1 MEWGD
6 AKEVQEG
13 GDTCVP
19 MADSCWCMAETNTT
33 LQSNYPPIKNKSIL
47 KKETVLSLGKPL
59 EPGKVN
65 ETDSP
70 PEPQK

>member
-1 MEWGD
+1 
-6 AKEVQEG
+6 
-13 GDTCVP
+13 
-19 MADSCWCMAETNTT
+19 MAETNTM